1 MDITTIETVKREKE
15 YMTRAELMENFSM
28 KKASIDNRL
37 KGLREEIKNGRYPA
51 MSIIKDGGF
60 IFVNYLVFL
69 DYLANRDKLNDKYAR
84 KHVKPYN
91 AFKAAKEIGWK

>member
-1 MDITTIETVKREKE
+1 MNITTIETVKREKE

-28 KKASIDNRL
+28 KKASVDNRL
-37 KGLREEIKNGRYPA
+37 KGLREEIENGRYPA

-60 IFVNYLVFL
+60 IFVNYLVFI

-84 KHVKPYN
+84 KYVEPYN
-91 AFKAAKEIGWK
+91 ALNVAKQIGWR

>member
-1 MDITTIETVKREKE
+1 MNITTIETVKREKE

-69 DYLANRDKLNDKYAR
+69 DYLANRDKLKDKYAR
-84 KHVKPYN
+84 KYVEPYN
-91 AFKAAKEIGWK
+91 ALKVAKQIGWR